1 MAFDF
6 FGDQQLLEQTVMFS
20 EGPLLAGWEG
30 DLKDFLGLKFWT
42 KDIFWVYE
50 RQVNFLGRK
59 KKQGLFWELRFSS
72 AQIINNISAVH
83 CWCLGSQV
91 LKLGFFG
98 GIKYEPLLD
107 SLLLPPHP
115 LPPPPTSSLNY
126 LSWAPGD
133 LLCMYNLLIK

>member
-1 MAFDF
+1 MGFDF

-30 DLKDFLGLKFWT
+30 DLKDFLGQKFWT

-59 KKQGLFWELRFSS
+59 KTGVV

-107 SLLLPPHP
+107 SLLP
-115 LPPPPTSSLNY
+115 PPPPTSSLNY

>member
-59 KKQGLFWELRFSS
+59 KNRGCFGNCDFHQLKSS
-72 AQIINNISAVH
+72 I
-83 CWCLGSQV
+83 
-91 LKLGFFG
+91 
-98 GIKYEPLLD
+98 
-107 SLLLPPHP
+107 
-115 LPPPPTSSLNY
+115 T
-126 LSWAPGD
+126 
-133 LLCMYNLLIK
+133 